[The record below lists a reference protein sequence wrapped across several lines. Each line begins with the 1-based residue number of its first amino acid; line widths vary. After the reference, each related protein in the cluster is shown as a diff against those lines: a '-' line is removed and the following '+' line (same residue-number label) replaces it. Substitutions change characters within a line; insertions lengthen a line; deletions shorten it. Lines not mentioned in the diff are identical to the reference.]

1 MITLITRDLSRKKSK
16 LILLS
21 NFRHILLA
29 ISLTL
34 TSPHSWKRFREVV
47 LDVDVVQDP
56 CCSKVEVLED
66 LDLGVAD
73 CHQLHL

>member
-47 LDVDVVQDP
+47 LDVDVVQASSLLSP
-56 CCSKVEVLED
+56 PPLKMSTYISK
-66 LDLGVAD
+66 LGF
-73 CHQLHL
+73 